1 MKENSQKKNK
11 QNNSKPKPKPKPQ
24 NGKGDSPRNISKQ
37 FKENYDQ
44 INWRKSQK

>member
-1 MKENSQKKNK
+1 MKEKSQKKNK
-11 QNNSKPKPKPKPQ
+11 QNNSKSKPKPQ

-44 INWRKSQK
+44 INWRKSEK

>member
-1 MKENSQKKNK
+1 MKEKSQNKNK
-11 QNNSKPKPKPKPQ
+11 QNNSKSKPKPQ

-44 INWRKSQK
+44 INWRKSKK

>member
-11 QNNSKPKPKPKPQ
+11 QNNSKSKPKPQ

-44 INWRKSQK
+44 INWKKSEK